1 VHRGSRLWLSL
12 VPIVVAIG
20 CGSGDGAD
28 ATPGDT
34 SRAFVISSFGY
45 GFPTHD
51 VDPCPGGFNFG
62 PLEREMQGGAPF
74 ADDCDDP
81 TASRDASFKTVT
93 AAGRF
98 DGFDLDGR
106 ASAKTAATGD
116 ECPHDDFSGSDGGSG
131 IDFQL
136 WRALGCV
143 RGFQR
148 GEIADLVIDSAVKT
162 GAMTIAIEVQDLD
175 DGRNDDAVRVQVF
188 ASLDAPPVGG
198 DGSVLPYGTVSVHP
212 DAAYHSEVGIG
223 ELVDGVLTAGPM
235 DVHVR
240 LNIQIVQGDLTLR
253 HAWLRAELLSDGT
266 VRGQIAGYQPAEQ
279 IYDIFGRQAGAA
291 GAEALSY
298 TCSGLYEALFSQ
310 ADGDFDPV
318 TRTCS
323 SLSVASRFAGIPVFV
338 VH

>member
-1 VHRGSRLWLSL
+1 VLSAIL
-12 VPIVVAIG
+12 AVVAIG
-20 CGSGDGAD
+20 CGNGDDD
-28 ATPGDT
+28 ASAPQGDT
-34 SRAFVISSFGY
+34 SRAFVLSSFGY
-45 GFPTHD
+45 GYPAHD
-51 VDPCPGGFNFG
+51 VDPCPGGFNLG
-62 PLEREMQGGAPF
+62 PLERQMQGGEPF
-74 ADDCDDP
+74 DDDCDAP
-81 TASRDASFKTVT
+81 MANHDASFKTLA

-106 ASAKTAATGD
+106 QSEHNAPAAD
-116 ECPHDDFSGSDGGSG
+116 ECPHDDFFGNDGTRGV
-131 IDFQL
+131 DFQM

-143 RGFQR
+143 RGFQQ

-175 DGRNDDAVRVQVF
+175 DERNDDAVRVQVF

-198 DGSVLPYGTVSVHP
+198 DGSVLPYGTVGVHP

-253 HAWLRAELLSDGT
+253 HAWMRAELLSDGT

-298 TCSGLYEALFSQ
+298 SCSGLYEALLTQ
-310 ADGDFDPV
+310 ADGDLDPV
-318 TRTCS
+318 TRRCS
-323 SLSVASRFAGIPVFV
+323 SLSVAYRFAGIPVFV
-338 VH
+338 VR